1 MTLVQGSIDV
11 RKNRSGNQEWIIQR
25 NWQHWAHKTKTN
37 KTKKHNTACI
47 GDTEV
52 LIQTMFFGIHFV
64 YIDITGID

>member
-11 RKNRSGNQEWIIQR
+11 RKNRSGNQEWTIQR

-47 GDTEV
+47 GDT
-52 LIQTMFFGIHFV
+52 
-64 YIDITGID
+64 